1 MLGLIWA
8 SAWATKTNWQSGLI
22 FMMLLMILVIEFDGD
37 DDAADDDS
45 DNALQCIAMW
55 WMLMKMPMVMIDS
68 YDGDLLRKG

>member
-1 MLGLIWA
+1 
-8 SAWATKTNWQSGLI
+8 
-22 FMMLLMILVIEFDGD
+22 MMLLMILVIEFDGD
-37 DDAADDDS
+37 DDAADDDDS

>member
-1 MLGLIWA
+1 
-8 SAWATKTNWQSGLI
+8 
-22 FMMLLMILVIEFDGD
+22 MLLMILVIEFDVD
-37 DDAADDDS
+37 DDAADDGDDDDS